1 MFRRRNAGK
10 AGDRTDEAARK
21 AAASNPEGGATREA
35 AASGAEDDVR
45 SRVLD
50 LLEDVCGDPAVRDHV
65 DDDLF
70 ELGLL
75 DSMDAI
81 ELLVGIEDEFGVS
94 IAPTEVPRD
103 EMNTAN
109 KIADQV
115 SRRV

>member
-10 AGDRTDEAARK
+10 AGDRSDEATRE
-21 AAASNPEGGATREA
+21 AAASGTEGGATRKA

-45 SRVLD
+45 SR
-50 LLEDVCGDPAVRDHV
+50 
-65 DDDLF
+65 

-75 DSMDAI
+75 DSMAAI
-81 ELLVGIEDEFGVS
+81 EQLVGIEDEFGVS